1 MLYLRT
7 MGALSLHRDGPD
19 GPVLSEGS
27 KYLVLLAWLSV
38 APGKRASRDYLSSLL
53 WPTAER
59 KARLSSLRQCLY
71 SLGKDGA
78 APAFES
84 TDDSV
89 ALDPQELRTDVD
101 DFRAALEMRDYE
113 AAIRLA
119 PGEFLEGTRNGL
131 GHEIHHW
138 IDAENERIRIGL
150 TLAYSETVGRYLRR
164 QDPARAVEVAREY
177 ARREPLSEHAQVL
190 LVQAHRAA
198 GNDPGALAAYEAYRS
213 LLQDAVGDRPGPE
226 LEASVARV
234 REELLRTPEVSMPDL
249 LAQSPLPAPSAR
261 RSPGLVLALVA
272 MAVVAAA
279 AIGWATRGTLTRTDA
294 WISHV
299 SVQLPV
305 ALTGDDSVFWLEV
318 EDGRARYGDPALDSD
333 RVGPESVPSPDHRYL
348 AEPFEVPSGY
358 DLKLVDRASGGTRTL
373 LATPADEKALD
384 WSPDGRYL
392 AFGFGLA
399 AGEGGR
405 YWHGIGVYDVT
416 RDSIVYLRESG
427 KESGRTTATWSP
439 DGTRIAYVS
448 GPDSALTITV
458 IDADGGRRHVVAGNV
473 TEGSRPAWST
483 DSRRVLFAA
492 GTGITYDL
500 HSVRAEGTGLTRL
513 TDFGD
518 IQPPYVWVAPDAA
531 LFFRGSPLS
540 SRPWALNPATGEV
553 RPIDTPDGDT
563 YATTTDRWTQYRRPE
578 WVSDVR
584 IHGVEA
590 DLAPGQHV
598 ALTLESRTT
607 DGKIFAVDP
616 SAVRWSVSDSAAA
629 RVEGGALVAAAAGAF
644 QLVGSAGGWRADTIT
659 VRVADLVTALV
670 EPAFDEDWSAGL
682 DTAVW
687 VPVGEPLPFVSSS
700 GGPDSAPVFVNNGDK
715 NYLSG
720 AFTRRAFSLANGI
733 TVEVW
738 GRMPFD
744 GEHFQAYT
752 VRLLDPAEARRLWK
766 PEERWIVDVFEASDV
781 GLHFSGYGTVSALR
795 RSDLDVALP
804 WPDPPADWRLYTLQV
819 EPDGTTSVHYDDV
832 LVARVPGF
840 IPVST
845 RDSVLVAIGGNSWN
859 AQVEHGRL
867 RVYEGL
873 RYQLR

>member
-78 APAFES
+78 ASAFES

-164 QDPARAVEVAREY
+164 QDPARAVEIAREY

-213 LLQDAVGDRPGPE
+213 LLEDAVGDRPGPE

-249 LAQSPLPAPSAR
+249 LAHAPMAVPPSGR
-261 RSPGLVLALVA
+261 RAPELALLA
-272 MAVVAAA
+272 MAVVAAV
-279 AIGWATRGTLTRTDA
+279 AIGWAVRGTLGRADD
-294 WISHV
+294 WMSRL
-299 SVQLPV
+299 SVRLPV
-305 ALTGDDSVFWLEV
+305 VLTGDDLVFWLEV
-318 EDGRARYGDPALDSD
+318 KDGRAVHGEPATDSD
-333 RVGPESVPSPDHRYL
+333 RIEQDDAPSPDGRYV
-348 AEPFEVPSGY
+348 AEPFEVPTGY
-358 DLKLVDRASGGTRTL
+358 DLRLVDRASGATRIL

-399 AGEGGR
+399 AGRGGR
-405 YWHGIGVYDVT
+405 YWHGIGVYDVV
-416 RDSIVYLRESG
+416 RDSIVYLRASG
-427 KESGRTTATWSP
+427 KESGRTNATWSP

-448 GPDSALTITV
+448 GPDSALTIV
-458 IDADGGRRHVVAGNV
+458 VMDADGARRHAVAGNI
-473 TEGSRPAWST
+473 TEGTHIVWSP
-483 DSRRVLFAA
+483 DSRRILFDA
-492 GTGITYDL
+492 GIGTSFDL
-500 HSVRAEGTGLTRL
+500 YSIRSDGTGLTRL
-513 TDFGD
+513 TDLGD
-518 IQPPYVWVAPDAA
+518 IQSPYAWVAPDAV
-531 LFFRGSPLS
+531 LFFRGSPLA
-540 SRPWALNPATGEV
+540 SRPWALNPATGDV
-553 RPIDTPDGDT
+553 RPIETPAGDT
-563 YATTTDRWTQYRRPE
+563 YETPNRWTWFRRPA
-578 WVSDVR
+578 WLADIR
-584 IHGVEA
+584 IHGVEGE
-590 DLAPGQHV
+590 LAPAQRV

-607 DGKIFAVDP
+607 DGEILSLDP
-616 SAVRWSVSDSAAA
+616 SAVRWSVSDSALA
-629 RVEGGALVAAAAGAF
+629 RVEGGVLVSRSAGSF
-644 QLVGSAGGWRADTIT
+644 QLVGSAGGWRADTVT
-659 VRVADLVTALV
+659 VRVRGLASVRIDPAL
-670 EPAFDEDWSAGL
+670 DEDWTAGL

-687 VPVGEPLPFVSSS
+687 VPVGEPLPFASGT
-700 GGPDSAPVFVNNGDK
+700 GGPDSAGVFVNNGDR

-720 AFTRRAFSLANGI
+720 AFTRRAFSLEHGI

-744 GEHFQAYT
+744 GEHWQAYT
-752 VRLLDPAEARRLWK
+752 LRLLDPAEARRLQR
-766 PEERWIVDVFEASDV
+766 PEQQWNVDVFESSAVS
-781 GLHFSGYGTVSALR
+781 LQFNGYGAASVLR
-795 RSDLDVALP
+795 RPDLDVPLP
-804 WPDPPADWRLYTLQV
+804 WPDPPSDWRMYTLQV
-819 EPDGTTSVHYDDV
+819 EPDGTAAVYYDAS

-840 IPVST
+840 VSVT
-845 RDSVLVAIGGNSWN
+845 GLDSALVAIGGNSWN
-859 AQVEHGRL
+859 ARVEHGRL

-873 RYQLR
+873 RHRLE